1 MKNKRSKLIKIIV
14 AAVIVLALAF
24 AALYIK
30 SLIDSAPVP
39 APPINT
45 TNSTDVGPQIS
56 PQTDPQPNTNTNTD
70 PQPDSNTNVDPQPEP
85 DTGTQ
90 PSGPVYYSS
99 DVLSK
104 LKNTDVFNKSAIE
117 HIFMG
122 TVNSNGKGS
131 GYHYDM
137 IKDSPGKIVES
148 TRSKTDKNGCYTAY
162 VEVDGHEKEHYS
174 TFYPDEWT
182 PQQVV
187 DAIVAARKDAL
198 DNNRHSG
205 DTYIGYYNGI
215 EINMY
220 LDSKNRVVSAYP
232 IYSKK

>member
-1 MKNKRSKLIKIIV
+1 MKNKRGKLIKIII
-14 AAVIVLALAF
+14 AAVLVLALAF

-45 TNSTDVGPQIS
+45 TNTTDVGPQPS
-56 PQTDPQPNTNTNTD
+56 PQPNTNTNTD

-198 DNNRHSG
+198 DNNRHKG

-220 LDSKNRVVSAYP
+220 LDGKDRVVTAYP

>member
-1 MKNKRSKLIKIIV
+1 MEKKRGKLIKIII
-14 AAVIVLALAF
+14 AAVIVLALVF

-45 TNSTDVGPQIS
+45 TNTTDVGPQPS
-56 PQTDPQPNTNTNTD
+56 PQPNSNTNTD
-70 PQPDSNTNVDPQPEP
+70 PQPNSNTNVDPQPEP
-85 DTGTQ
+85 DTG
-90 PSGPVYYSS
+90 PVYYSS
-99 DVLSK
+99 DVLDK

-137 IKDSPGKIVES
+137 IKDSTGKIVE
-148 TRSKTDKNGCYTAY
+148 RKRYKTDKNGCYTAY

-187 DAIVAARKDAL
+187 DAIVAARRDAL
-198 DNNRHSG
+198 DNNRHKN

-215 EINMY
+215 EIDMY

>member
-1 MKNKRSKLIKIIV
+1 MKNKRRKLVLIII
-14 AAVIVLALAF
+14 AAVVVLALAC

-30 SLIDSAPVP
+30 ALIDSAPVP

-45 TNSTDVGPQIS
+45 TNSADPVDPQPS
-56 PQTDPQPNTNTNTD
+56 PRTDPQPN
-70 PQPDSNTNVDPQPEP
+70 SNTNVEP
-85 DTGTQ
+85 Q

-99 DVLSK
+99 DVLDK

-117 HIFMG
+117 HIFLG

-187 DAIVAARKDAL
+187 DAIVAARRDAL
-198 DNNRHSG
+198 DNNRHKG

-215 EINMY
+215 EIDMY
-220 LDSKNRVVSAYP
+220 LDSKDRVVSAYP